1 MIAPAPYWRLS
12 NFYLFYFGTLGAL
25 LPYWAVLLKD
35 RGFTAG
41 EIGELMALLVGTK
54 IIAPNIWGW
63 VADHTGW
70 HMRLVRHGSL
80 LAMLSFIAVFF
91 VDDYWSMAGV
101 MVVFSFFWNA
111 VLPQFEAVTLNH
123 LGDETHGYARI
134 RLWGSVGFI
143 VTVVVVGALL
153 DIWGSR
159 TLPWVL
165 LALFAGIW
173 LTSLPVKEVVG
184 GEGIPASGSILGV
197 LRRPEVIALLVVVFL
212 LQASHSPYYIFYT
225 LYLEAHGYSHSVI
238 GPLWALGVVAEIGL
252 FLLMGPLMAR
262 LGPRRLML
270 IALALTA
277 LRWVMIGAWPG
288 SLVNL
293 VLAQLLHAASFGV
306 VHAVAI
312 HLTHRFFRGRHQSRG
327 QALYS
332 SVSFGAGGAVG
343 NLASGYLWDSAGPL
357 TVYVVAAGMATLAM
371 LVTAVGLYDRGGPSA
386 STAA

>member
-1 MIAPAPYWRLS
+1 MSAPVPYWRLS
-12 NFYLFYFGTLGAL
+12 NFYLLYFGTLGAL

-35 RGFTAG
+35 RGFAAN

-80 LAMLSFIAVFF
+80 AAMLSFAAVFF
-91 VDDYWSMAGV
+91 VDGYWSMAAV

-123 LGDETHGYARI
+123 LGSETHRYARI

-143 VTVVVVGALL
+143 LTVVVAGALL
-153 DIWGSR
+153 DLWGAG

-165 LALFAGIW
+165 LFLFAGIW
-173 LTSLPVKEVVG
+173 LSSLPVSEVGDGPVA
-184 GEGIPASGSILGV
+184 PVSGSILGV

-252 FLLMGPLMAR
+252 FLVMGPLMAR
-262 LGPRRLML
+262 LGARGLMVV
-270 IALALTA
+270 ALALTA
-277 LRWVMIGAWPG
+277 LRWLMIGAWPD
-288 SLVNL
+288 SLLNL
-293 VLAQLLHAASFGV
+293 VIAQLLHAASFGV

-343 NLASGYLWDSAGPL
+343 NLVSGYLWDSEGPF
-357 TVYVVAAGMATLAM
+357 TVYAIAAGVATLAM
-371 LVTAVGLYDRGGPSA
+371 LVAVISLHDRDPVPRPSE
-386 STAA
+386 